1 MSDLHALSRK
11 QHPNVDVAAAQD
23 RLDTNLRRCNWL
35 ARRLLQQRIPE
46 PPLGRARHRERFRAL
61 RWNKRHVFSWHCC
74 PSSIGRYLE
83 RPRDGLRHDQCHTV
97 LIDQLSGRRSRL
109 CTDWQTFRHKFAG
122 LVKSLGVDAKVVQEM
137 ARHAPFGTT
146 MKGYTQVFELSI
158 RQAQE
163 ELAVL
168 IMAR

>member
-1 MSDLHALSRK
+1 
-11 QHPNVDVAAAQD
+11 
-23 RLDTNLRRCNWL
+23 
-35 ARRLLQQRIPE
+35 
-46 PPLGRARHRERFRAL
+46 
-61 RWNKRHVFSWHCC
+61 
-74 PSSIGRYLE
+74 
-83 RPRDGLRHDQCHTV
+83 
-97 LIDQLSGRRSRL
+97 L
-109 CTDWQTFRHKFAG
+109 CTDWQTFRHKFAS

-137 ARHAPFGTT
+137 ARHASFGTT